1 MKDIVQFCD
10 KTIPETTSKNN
21 KTKTSLKSNINREQ
35 LKAIKSETQSNEKT
49 AKKILQQPK
58 FSTFNNLKHKPK
70 SVLQPIPQYELE
82 AQEQPKKSLYSDML
96 KRKSSNNVIKRK
108 SSETNIQPNKYDTIQ
123 ILKSLT
129 TNNTQAKVPPRSKSS
144 AKQSKKRIIDT
155 PIKTTKTR
163 SPIP

>member
-1 MKDIVQFCD
+1 MKGIVQFCD
-10 KTIPETTSKNN
+10 KTIPETTSKN

-35 LKAIKSETQSNEKT
+35 FKAIKSKIQSNAKT
-49 AKKILQQPK
+49 AKKILQQPR
-58 FSTFNNLKHKPK
+58 FSTFNNLKRKPK

-82 AQEQPKKSLYSDML
+82 AQEQLKKSLYSDML

-129 TNNTQAKVPPRSKSS
+129 TNNTQAKVPPRSS